1 MKKLLSFVLVG
12 MMASSVSISF
22 AATGTTSDT
31 DISPTPTDMTFS
43 AAPTSTSSGV
53 VAAPGS
59 SLGEYKLVSCDSNS
73 SFAINSCDQCFDGGS
88 IKVGT
93 RLTGLFDNWTNT
105 SANFLVAY
113 KEEQKAPNMV
123 RFGNTVWKS
132 APIDETKV
140 FKNGPDVQWTNSGT
154 GKLSYMLNPSQ
165 KAKFYDADLTA
176 GYTLEKTDKKAG
188 ELIGMLRF
196 PVVSHTVDIKTAAE
210 GSASTHYEC
219 VAYKLDSPAVV
230 APTTPTPTT
239 PVKPVPPKE
248 VTQTQTGP
256 ETLLLIAAAFFIA
269 FGMMF
274 ALRQR
279 V

>member
-22 AATGTTSDT
+22 AATGTNSNS
-31 DISPTPTDMTFS
+31 DISATPTDMTLS
-43 AAPTSTSSGV
+43 AAPSSTGSVV
-53 VAAPGS
+53 VAVPGS
-59 SLGEYKLVSCDSNS
+59 SLGEYKSVSCDSNS

-88 IKVGT
+88 VKVGT

-105 SANFLVAY
+105 SSNFLVAY
-113 KEEQKAPNMV
+113 KDEQKAPNMV
-123 RFGNTVWKS
+123 KFGNTVWKS
-132 APIDETKV
+132 APIDETKI
-140 FKNGPDVQWTNSGT
+140 FKNGSDVQWTNSGT
-154 GKLSYMLNPSQ
+154 GKLSFMLNPSQ
-165 KAKFYDADLTA
+165 KVKFYDADLAA

-210 GSASTHYEC
+210 GAASTHYEC

-239 PVKPVPPKE
+239 PVTPVPPKE
-248 VTQTQTGP
+248 VTQTETGP

-274 ALRQR
+274 ALRHR
-279 V
+279 A